1 MPLVAR
7 WCLLPLIAVAPVG
20 AAQDDVSIPW
30 AYGAYFGTG
39 YYELGTG
46 EDTYVLSARP
56 RWTWREAGFD
66 AYGKRKVG
74 VEFRVPV
81 TIGAYQ
87 VDAADLGGTLN
98 FDNVSTISGVPGVEI
113 EVPISER
120 WSLKP
125 LGYVGWGTQI
135 DGDSSA
141 WIYWGGLKS
150 QLRFGDE
157 DFEWGLVNSLVY
169 VGYSSKDAEN
179 GSALPLLTAFE
190 FSRPIGDKKIAGHPV
205 RLHWHVGYTAYLNEV
220 ILNPGTSSISRMRLD
235 TEWELGAAFSTGDE
249 PLRLWRFKWD
259 RVGLVYRFS
268 GDGDFHGI
276 GIEFHSLFD
285 R

>member
-1 MPLVAR
+1 MPFVSR
-7 WCLLPLIAVAPVG
+7 WCSLALIAFTPIC
-20 AAQDDVSIPW
+20 AAQTEPSVPW
-30 AYGAYFGTG
+30 AYSAYFGTG

-56 RWTWREAGFD
+56 SWTWREAGLD
-66 AYGKRKVG
+66 AQGKRRIG

-87 VDAADLGGTLN
+87 VDVADLGGTLSL
-98 FDNVSTISGVPGVEI
+98 DNVSTISGVPGVEI

-125 LGYVGWGTQI
+125 LVYVGWGTQI

-150 QLRFGDE
+150 RLRFGGD
-157 DFEWGLVNSLVY
+157 DFDWGLVNSLIY
-169 VGYSSKDAEN
+169 VGYSSKDAEH

-190 FSRPIGDKKIAGHPV
+190 FSRPIGSKKIAGNPV
-205 RLHWHVGYTAYLNEV
+205 RLHWHVGYTDYLNEV
-220 ILNPGTSSISRMRLD
+220 ILNPESSPISRMKLE
-235 TEWELGAAFSTGDE
+235 TEWELGMAFSTGDE
-249 PLRLWRFKWD
+249 PLRLWRLRWD
-259 RVGLVYRFS
+259 RVGLVYRFD
-268 GDGDFHGI
+268 GEGDFHGI
-276 GIEFHSLFD
+276 GIEFRSLFD